1 MLTINIGE
9 ILSDYYK
16 RKRIYKTVLARK
28 TGIDY
33 QSIIKHQKL
42 KTVTVD
48 TLIRLSE
55 GLGHNFLM
63 DIAVQLPKNFTTHA
77 PIDSTTTDEIEVLK
91 EKIKQLE
98 TENQVLLKVIGTKG

>member
-1 MLTINIGE
+1 MLTIHIGE

-16 RKRIYKTVLARK
+16 RKRIYKTVLARI

-48 TLIRLSE
+48 TLIKLSE

-63 DIAVQLPKNFTTHA
+63 DIAVQLPKNFTTNA
-77 PIDSTTTDEIEVLK
+77 PIDTTAADEIEALK
-91 EKIKQLE
+91 EKIKLLE
-98 TENQVLLKVIGTKG
+98 SKNQALLEAIGAKG